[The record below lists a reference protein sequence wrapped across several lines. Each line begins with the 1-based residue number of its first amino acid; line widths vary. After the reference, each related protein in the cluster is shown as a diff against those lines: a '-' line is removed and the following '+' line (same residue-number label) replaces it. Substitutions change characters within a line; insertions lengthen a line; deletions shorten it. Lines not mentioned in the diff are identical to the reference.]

1 MPVIFRY
8 DGIEYRMWSND
19 HMPPHI
25 HVRPAQ
31 ARPEWEIIV
40 FLGNEEDGSM
50 DAYGKEFGDTKIVSG
65 KIRTS
70 QINTLVAYLDQRR
83 DAAWVKWQEING

>member
-1 MPVIFRY
+1 
-8 DGIEYRMWSND
+8 
-19 HMPPHI
+19 MPPHI

>member
-19 HMPPHI
+19 HDPPHV

-40 FLGNEEDGSM
+40 FLGKEGDGSQ
-50 DAYGKEFGDTKIVSG
+50 DAYGQEFGDTKIVSG
-65 KIRTS
+65 KIRAS
-70 QINTLVAYLDQRR
+70 QINVLVGYLSLRLDK
-83 DAAWVKWQEING
+83 AWAKWREING